1 MKEFRSKTG
10 GRYIFN
16 EDILN
21 LQELALS
28 SIEMFKDSG
37 LDFVIS
43 GCAISITQRTS
54 GGVNYYDISV
64 GAGYAFINNHI
75 EKVAAF
81 TATVNSIQRIGIYET
96 FESGPD
102 IMYADGSTD
111 AQYNEYKGTIKAN
124 DSNSGNAACIVATG
138 NGTSFKFPNLRSA
151 YFNKYVLTNNGVVDH
166 YDSSPVFS
174 GSVSTNE
181 LILTGLTHDS
191 RYPSVS
197 IVSAELYLDK
207 NSPFVNNGIDE
218 DTLIQGIALDGG
230 AGGANIY
237 SCAGQILIDRL
248 LINELTVS
256 DENLRI
262 NDKSL
267 TNHLKQ
273 FFVHKDGG
281 TLNVGATLRF
291 ESEIEDDT
299 QYSTTIGPSQIII
312 KGFDGT
318 DITKLTGGGIETKT
332 IEADSIKYTG
342 ERSSISLNDIQ
353 NFFDELN
360 DNKAINI
367 ISPNNTYGNH
377 GGIYIDA
384 SAINGQYITIE
395 NSKDDDGDYDYT
407 RISPTGITIHHGED
421 PSVIL
426 TYDGIYGDIHAE
438 TIWERYNGNGVRSIA
453 VSDIIDFFTDN
464 TGNTTSRTMS
474 IQEVDELFELDAT
487 ALREYTK
494 TGAPLCF
501 RLTDVYSNSIRQ
513 IGYVSI
519 FTDNL
524 CHQLTVEITS
534 NFQPSG
540 NQKLRSAGHVDGTV
554 YTFRRIYGF
563 NAPHNLVNGA
573 WTDWEEA
580 YPKSL
585 GDLVT
590 SISQILNSGYNGT
603 LTIDGKTLTFTNG
616 ILTNVQ

>member
-377 GGIYIDA
+377 GGVYIDA